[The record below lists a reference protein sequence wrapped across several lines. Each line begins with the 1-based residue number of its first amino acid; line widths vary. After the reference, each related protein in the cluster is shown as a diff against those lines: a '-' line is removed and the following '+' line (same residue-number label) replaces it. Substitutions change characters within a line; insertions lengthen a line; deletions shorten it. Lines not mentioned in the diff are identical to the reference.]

1 MANISVGCGTDLSL
15 KAIIKGIRI
24 AIGTVNE
31 DRINSLVK
39 RKIRQSRVEKDRAV
53 RGAADIKEFIA
64 LLGEPHAV
72 MMLVPVGYRSC
83 PYQQSSPR
91 TKQSVTNTSVDN
103 LLRLHVW
110 DYHSGPA
117 AQSPDSI
124 IIVKGCGGK
133 DARGIPRV
141 TLATSQ

>member
-1 MANISVGCGTDLSL
+1 MANISVGFGTDLSL

-31 DRINSLVK
+31 DRINSPVK
-39 RKIRQSRVEKDRAV
+39 RKVRQSRVEKDRAV

-64 LLGEPHAV
+64 LLGEPYAV

-103 LLRLHVW
+103 LLRLH
-110 DYHSGPA
+110 DLG
-117 AQSPDSI
+117 
-124 IIVKGCGGK
+124 
-133 DARGIPRV
+133 
-141 TLATSQ
+141 LAFWAGR